1 MDAFSVLAD
10 TGDLVTQDPGLN
22 GGYVFGS
29 IIGYIIWAITLWL
42 VFAKTDY
49 PGWAAIVPIY
59 NIYVLVKIA
68 GYHGAFVLLYFIPIV
83 NIVAAIIVA
92 FGVGRAFGKG
102 GVFSFFLLFW
112 FSLIG
117 YLIVGL
123 GSSKYLGPGG
133 RSRLVT
139 A

>member
-1 MDAFSVLAD
+1 MNVLSLVAANSDLIATQSGVD
-10 TGDLVTQDPGLN
+10 TSA
-22 GGYVFGS
+22 YVVGS
-29 IIGYIIWAITLWL
+29 IIGYIIWAIALWI

-49 PGWAAIVPIY
+49 PGWAAIIPIY

-68 GYHGAFVLLYFIPIV
+68 GYHGAFVLLYFIPLV
-83 NIVAAIIVA
+83 NIVIAIVVA

-102 GVFSFFLLFW
+102 PVFSFFLLFW

-123 GSSKYLGPGG
+123 GSSKYVGPGG
-133 RSRLVT
+133 RAVT